1 MMMAYLRGRLLD
13 HGLRFP
19 ARAGGGYFGGIVE
32 EVARPGDGGRGAE
45 RAGEFGNGGC
55 KSR

>member
-1 MMMAYLRGRLLD
+1 MAYLGGRLLD
-13 HGLRFP
+13 LGLGFP

-32 EVARPGDGGRGAE
+32 EVARPGDGGRCAE
-45 RAGEFGNGGC
+45 RAGEFGDGGC